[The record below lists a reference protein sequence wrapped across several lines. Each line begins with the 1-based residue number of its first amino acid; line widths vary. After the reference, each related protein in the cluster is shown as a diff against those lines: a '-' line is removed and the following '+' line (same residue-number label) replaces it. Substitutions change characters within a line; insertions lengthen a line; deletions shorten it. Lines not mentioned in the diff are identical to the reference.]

1 MASFIE
7 TQRGGKKLLLEGFA
21 YVHHKKLASGGN
33 SWLCDQRNSMK
44 CPGSIKTD
52 SNGNPTTAVQ
62 HSHAA
67 SPTRLEVLTI
77 NNTIKTTAATARLP
91 PRAIVNQS
99 LEGISDSAKNI
110 KGLLSEQVRVD
121 TICAQLEGGLRV
133 PMFSSQNYARANE
146 RLIEL
151 IRNYEQMH
159 PSDFLKNCA
168 YHVHFPA

>member
-67 SPTRLEVLTI
+67 SPTRLEVPAEITRLLYNGQSKNTKNVLYIGDHRSKKSKGWLTFLVVLEL
-77 NNTIKTTAATARLP
+77 NHE
-91 PRAIVNQS
+91 RAV
-99 LEGISDSAKNI
+99 
-110 KGLLSEQVRVD
+110 
-121 TICAQLEGGLRV
+121 
-133 PMFSSQNYARANE
+133 
-146 RLIEL
+146 
-151 IRNYEQMH
+151 
-159 PSDFLKNCA
+159 
-168 YHVHFPA
+168 